1 MDFKN
6 RLQKYSAAFTDN
18 DRKIAGY
25 LLEDKQVAQKSITD
39 LAGEIDVSPSSITR
53 FCKRMQ
59 FDSFQQL
66 KYALM
71 DASAD
76 RRMNDGEIMHVTDL
90 YESII
95 HSTQQFLEIGQ
106 ISRIAEQLRLARRV
120 LFCGVGNSGLIARE
134 FNSRVERMGMD
145 SAAVTDAHTMVMR
158 SALLSEADVLMCFS
172 YTGKTQSVL
181 SAARQAKENGAR
193 LIVVTT
199 SGAEELT
206 DLADDI
212 VFVADH
218 ALAEDEKFINTQLS
232 SLFFLDVLTYRL
244 LENPELRANRAKTL
258 AALKRFG

>member
-6 RLQKYSAAFTDN
+6 RLQKYSAAFTEN

-39 LAGEIDVSPSSITR
+39 LANEIDVSPSSITR

-66 KYALM
+66 KYALL
-71 DASAD
+71 DVTSD
-76 RRMNDGEIMHVTDL
+76 RRTNDSEIMHVTDL

-145 SAAVTDAHTMVMR
+145 SAAVTDAHAMVMR
-158 SALLSEADVLMCFS
+158 SALLGEADVLMCFS

-193 LIVVTT
+193 LLVVTT

-218 ALAEDEKFINTQLS
+218 SLAEDEKFINTQLS